1 MGSGD
6 FLVYYKKMGI
16 FEPITHKKEIEE
28 IYSEA
33 ESIQN
38 NSINR
43 FNDAKQ
49 EAESKLEQYGKQKVL
64 VFGNCISAFCSNFKV
79 FKNVEVTELSNNT
92 NSLIKTEGTQELA
105 LIEQSVDY
113 SKDLLKIGLVSV
125 GAGTLTTIAAFGGAK
140 MIAGT
145 AVGAKLATFAAKSVA
160 TKVAVAASFA
170 FVPALIVFG
179 VVTGIKSKERLAK
192 AKSDLAKVRAEA
204 KKTDMYSRVY
214 EEIIEVLDSYSSF
227 VSHFEV
233 KYTKVLDRIKE
244 VASVY
249 SKDSNGKIDFESLSE
264 VDQKTLHLGW
274 LMTQLYYG
282 VLKQPLINEEGK
294 AMKESKTALVEAN
307 NAYIELKKKFPD
319 EVSKIAEDPK
329 EVARGLLIASF
340 VLFGLFLS
348 FSIYCFYE
356 GKIYCGL
363 AFTGVTALSFPFSVF
378 LKKMPTK
385 IKVLLR
391 ALRMVLTIVGAAFA
405 LIYLF
410 NR

>member
-1 MGSGD
+1 
-6 FLVYYKKMGI
+6 MGI
-16 FEPITHKKEIEE
+16 FESVTHKNEIEE
-28 IYSEA
+28 IYAEA

-38 NSINR
+38 DSIDR
-43 FNDAKQ
+43 FNEAK
-49 EAESKLEQYGKQKVL
+49 ENAELKLEEYGKQKVL
-64 VFGNCISAFCSNFKV
+64 VFGKRISTFCSNFKV

-92 NSLIKTEGTQELA
+92 NSIIKTEEAQELA

-227 VSHFEV
+227 VSRFEV
-233 KYTKVLDRIKE
+233 KYTRVLNRIKE
-244 VASVY
+244 IASVY

>member
-1 MGSGD
+1 M
-6 FLVYYKKMGI
+6 YYKNMGI
-16 FEPITHKKEIEE
+16 FEPITHKTEIEE
-28 IYSEA
+28 IYAEA

-38 NSINR
+38 DSINR
-43 FNDAKQ
+43 FNNAK
-49 EAESKLEQYGKQKVL
+49 EAAESKLEQYGKQKVL
-64 VFGNCISAFCSNFKV
+64 VFGKCISAFCSNLKV

-92 NSLIKTEGTQELA
+92 NSIIKIEETQELA

-160 TKVAVAASFA
+160 TKVAVVASFA

-179 VVTGIKSKERLAK
+179 IVAGIKGKERLAK

-204 KKTDMYSRVY
+204 KKTDMYSRIY
-214 EEIIEVLDSYSSF
+214 EEIVEVLDSYSLF
-227 VSHFEV
+227 VSRFEV
-233 KYTKVLDRIKE
+233 KYTRVLNRIKE
-244 VASVY
+244 IISVY
-249 SKDSNGKIDFESLSE
+249 SKDSNGKINFESLSE
-264 VDQKTLHLGW
+264 VDQRTFHLAW

-294 AMKESKTALVEAN
+294 AMKESKIALVEAN
-307 NAYIELKKKFPD
+307 NAYIELKKKFPN
-319 EVSKIAEDPK
+319 EVSNIAEEPK
-329 EVARGLLIASF
+329 GAAKGLLIASF
-340 VLFGLFLS
+340 VFFGLFLS
-348 FSIYCFYE
+348 YSIYCFYE

-363 AFTGVTALSFPFSVF
+363 AFAGVTALSFPFSVF
-378 LKKMPTK
+378 LKKMPTRL
-385 IKVLLR
+385 KVLLR
-391 ALRMVLTIVGAAFA
+391 VLRIVFTIVGAAFA

>member
-1 MGSGD
+1 
-6 FLVYYKKMGI
+6 MGI
-16 FEPITHKKEIEE
+16 LEPITHKKEIEE

-43 FNDAKQ
+43 FNYAKE

-64 VFGNCISAFCSNFKV
+64 VFGNCISSFCSNFKA
-79 FKNVEVTELSNNT
+79 FKNVEVAELPSSNN
-92 NSLIKTEGTQELA
+92 NLIKSEGTQELA

-140 MIAGT
+140 MVAGT

-160 TKVAVAASFA
+160 TKVAVVASFA

-179 VVTGIKSKERLAK
+179 IVAGIKGKERLAK

-214 EEIIEVLDSYSSF
+214 EEITEVLNSYSSF

-233 KYTKVLDRIKE
+233 KYTKVLERIKE
-244 VASVY
+244 ISSAYPKES
-249 SKDSNGKIDFESLSE
+249 DGKIDFDSLNE
-264 VDQKTLHLGW
+264 VDQRTLHLGW

-282 VLKQPLINEEGK
+282 ILKQPLINEEGK
-294 AMKESKTALVEAN
+294 AMQESKTALVEAN
-307 NAYIELKKKFPD
+307 NAYVELKKKFPS

-329 EVARGLLIASF
+329 EAARGWLVASF
-340 VLFGLFLS
+340 VFFGIFLS
-348 FSIYCFYE
+348 IAIYCFYM
-356 GKIYCGL
+356 GKVFCGL
-363 AFTGVTALSFPFSVF
+363 ALAAVTAVSFPFSLF
-378 LKKMPTK
+378 LKRMPTRLK
-385 IKVLLR
+385 ILLR
-391 ALRMVLTIVGAAFA
+391 VLRLLITITAAIIS

>member
-1 MGSGD
+1 
-6 FLVYYKKMGI
+6 MGI
-16 FEPITHKKEIEE
+16 LEPVTHKKEIEE

-43 FNDAKQ
+43 FNYAKE

-64 VFGNCISAFCSNFKV
+64 VFGNCISSFCSNFKT
-79 FKNVEVTELSNNT
+79 FKNVEVAELPNSNNK
-92 NSLIKTEGTQELA
+92 LIKSEGTQELA
-105 LIEQSVDY
+105 LIEQSADY

-160 TKVAVAASFA
+160 TKVAVVASFA

-179 VVTGIKSKERLAK
+179 IVAGIKGKERLAK

-214 EEIIEVLDSYSSF
+214 EEIIEVLNNYSSF

-233 KYTKVLDRIKE
+233 KYTKVLERIKE
-244 VASVY
+244 ISSTY
-249 SKDSNGKIDFESLSE
+249 PKENDGKIDFDSLNE
-264 VDQKTLHLGW
+264 VDQRTLHLGW

-282 VLKQPLINEEGK
+282 ILKQPLINEEGK
-294 AMKESKTALVEAN
+294 AMQESKTALVEAN
-307 NAYIELKKKFPD
+307 NAYVELKKKFPS

-329 EVARGLLIASF
+329 EAARGWLVASF
-340 VLFGLFLS
+340 VFFGIFLS
-348 FSIYCFYE
+348 FAIYCFYM
-356 GKIYCGL
+356 GKVFCGL
-363 AFTGVTALSFPFSVF
+363 ALAAVTAVSFPFSVF
-378 LKKMPTK
+378 LKRMPTRLK
-385 IKVLLR
+385 ILLR
-391 ALRMVLTIVGAAFA
+391 VLRLLITITTAIIS